1 MAIKKVSLQ
10 ILILNNEKYIS
21 LIFDENE
28 EIKLHLKKLG
38 CLHWSNTH
46 KVFYAALN
54 TNNKRSIYQ
63 HLRQKGW
70 FVDYDA
76 LKAVK
81 EPAKPNSSKLN
92 IYELSPSAA
101 ISKNLDTYKKW
112 MLQQRLSTNT
122 IKTYLDVTSF
132 YLRYTDLKNIKEHTA
147 RSVEQF
153 NYDFI
158 IRNDRSVSYQNQC
171 INGIKK
177 YFSFKGIDVEEMNIT
192 RPNKPKKLPQ
202 ILTPNEVKLV
212 LAATNNLKHRTLL
225 TLVYSAGLRIGEALN
240 LEVTQ
245 VDSERMLLFIQSAKG
260 KKDRYALLSHKFLI
274 LLRDYYRAY
283 KPKKYLFEGQSSEKY
298 TSASARAIFRQS
310 ITKAGISKKGLTLH
324 SLRHSFATHLL
335 ESGTDLRY
343 IQELLGHSN
352 PKTTMI
358 YTHVSE
364 RSLQNIKNPFDEL

>member
-1 MAIKKVSLQ
+1 M
-10 ILILNNEKYIS
+10 
-21 LIFDENE
+21 
-28 EIKLHLKKLG
+28 KKLD
-38 CLHWSNTH
+38 CLRWSSAHN
-46 KVFYAALN
+46 VFYAVLN
-54 TNNKRSIYQ
+54 ANNKKSIYQ

-70 FVDYDA
+70 FVDYEA

-81 EPAKPNSSKLN
+81 EPVKPKAPKLN
-92 IYELSPSAA
+92 IYELTPSTLVR
-101 ISKNLDTYKKW
+101 KNLNGYEKW
-112 MLQQRLSTNT
+112 MQQQRLSDNT

-158 IRNDRSVSYQNQC
+158 IRNNRSISYQNQC

-177 YFSFKGIDVEEMNIT
+177 YFSFKGINLEEMNIT

-212 LAATNNLKHRTLL
+212 LDATINLKHKTLL

-245 VDSERMLLFIQSAKG
+245 VDSKRMLLFIQSAKG
-260 KKDRYALLSHKFLI
+260 KKDRYALLSHKFLT
-274 LLRDYYRAY
+274 LLRLYYTAY
-283 KPKKYLFEGQSSEKY
+283 KPKKYLFEGQSCEKY
-298 TSASARAIFRQS
+298 TSASARAIFKQS
-310 ITKAGISKKGLTLH
+310 IRKAGVTKKGLTLH

>member
-1 MAIKKVSLQ
+1 M
-10 ILILNNEKYIS
+10 
-21 LIFDENE
+21 
-28 EIKLHLKKLG
+28 LHLKQLD
-38 CLHWSNTH
+38 CLSWSNTH
-46 KVFYAALN
+46 KIFYASLN
-54 TNNKRSIYQ
+54 ANNKRSIFQ

-70 FVDYDA
+70 FVNYDA
-76 LKAVK
+76 LKAIK
-81 EPAKPNSSKLN
+81 EPVKQNAAKLN
-92 IYELSPSAA
+92 IYELTPSEVDR
-101 ISKNLDTYKKW
+101 INLSTYEKW
-112 MLQQRLSTNT
+112 MLQQRLSANT

-132 YLRYTDLKNIKEHTA
+132 YLRYTDLKKIEEHTA

-158 IRNDRSVSYQNQC
+158 IRQDRSISYQNQC

-177 YFSFKGIDVEEMNIT
+177 YFSFKGINVEQMNIT
-192 RPNKPKKLPQ
+192 RPSKPKKLPQ
-202 ILTPNEVKLV
+202 ILTTHEVKL
-212 LAATNNLKHRTLL
+212 LLDATINLKHKTLL

-245 VDSERMLLFIQSAKG
+245 VDSKRMLLFIQSAKG
-260 KKDRYALLSHKFLI
+260 KKDRYALLSHKFLT
-274 LLRDYYRAY
+274 LLRVYYVAY
-283 KPKKYLFEGQSSEKY
+283 KPKKYLFKGQSSEKY
-298 TSASARAIFRQS
+298 TSASARAIFKQS
-310 ITKAGISKKGLTLH
+310 ILKAGIIKKGLTLH